1 MHLVDTTMFFC
12 ARGGGVK
19 RYLFAKHEWLKR
31 HAPHIVHTLLVPA
44 PQRAV
49 PGLQTC
55 DAFAMRLAD
64 GYRLPLD
71 LPAWQRALESL
82 QPDLIEAADPYVPAW
97 AARQLGMRS
106 GIPTVA
112 FYHSD
117 MPRMLSERVGR
128 WIAPISRGYLQT
140 LYAGFDLVLAPSRV
154 MHQQLRRANV
164 SHAALQPLGVD
175 VGIFNPLRRSTVLRN
190 RLGLREGDR
199 LLVYAGRFAREKNI
213 ATLVA
218 TVEALGDPYHLLM
231 IGGRRAERASRH
243 VTILPYQRSSER
255 LAAMLASCDAFL
267 HAGDQETYGLVAAEA
282 MACGLPVIA
291 VGSGA
296 IPEIV
301 DTEVGACAERA
312 GASELAAAVTD
323 VFDRGVIALG
333 HAARSRVEQRY
344 SWDCVFR
351 QLLGHYARLMPRTR
365 VCESLPVRAEG

>member
-44 PQRAV
+44 PQRAAS
-49 PGLQTC
+49 GLQTC
-55 DAFAMRLAD
+55 DALALRLAD

-71 LPAWQRALESL
+71 LTSWQRALEKL
-82 QPDLIEAADPYVPAW
+82 QPDLVEAGDPYIPAW
-97 AARQLGMRS
+97 ATRQLGKRS

-117 MPRMLSERVGR
+117 MPRMLTQRVGR
-128 WIAPISRGYLQT
+128 WIVPISRGYLQA

-154 MHQQLRRANV
+154 MLQQLNKLNV
-164 SHAALQPLGVD
+164 SNAALQPLGVD
-175 VGIFNPLRRSTVLRN
+175 VETFHPRRCSPTLRE
-190 RLGLREGDR
+190 RLGLQPDQR

-213 ATLVA
+213 ATLIA
-218 TVEALGDPYHLLM
+218 AVESLGNPYHLLM
-231 IGGRRAERASRH
+231 VGGRRAERASRH
-243 VTILPYQRSSER
+243 VSILPYQRNSER
-255 LAAMLASCDAFL
+255 LATMLASCDAFL

-301 DTEVGACAERA
+301 DSEVGACAQRA
-312 GASELAAAVTD
+312 SAADLAAAVTD
-323 VFDRGVIALG
+323 VFDRDVVSLG
-333 HAARSRVEQRY
+333 HAARARVEQRY

-351 QLLGHYARLMPRTR
+351 QLLGHYARLVPRAQVR
-365 VCESLPVRAEG
+365 ESLPVRAEG

>member
-49 PGLQTC
+49 AGLQTC
-55 DAFAMRLAD
+55 DARALRLAD

-71 LPAWQRALESL
+71 LPAWQRALENL
-82 QPDLIEAADPYVPAW
+82 QPDLVEAADPYIPAW
-97 AARQLGMRS
+97 AARQLGRRM

-117 MPRMLSERVGR
+117 MPRMLSQRVGG
-128 WIAPISRGYLQT
+128 WIAPISRAYLRS
-140 LYAGFDLVLAPSRV
+140 LYGGFDLVLAPSRV
-154 MHQQLRRANV
+154 MHEELRKADISPV
-164 SHAALQPLGVD
+164 SVQPLGVD
-175 VGIFNPLRRSTVLRN
+175 VGIFNPRRRGAELRD
-190 RLGLREGDR
+190 RLGLASDAR

-213 ATLVA
+213 AALVGA
-218 TVEALGDPYHLLM
+218 VQALGDPYHLLM
-231 IGGRRAERASRH
+231 IGGRRAERASRY
-243 VTILPYQRSSER
+243 VTILPYQRNSER

-282 MACGLPVIA
+282 MACGLPVVA
-291 VGSGA
+291 VGCGA
-296 IPEIV
+296 MPEIV
-301 DTEVGACAERA
+301 DSEVGGCARRA
-312 GASELAAAVTD
+312 SASDLAAAVTHVFERD
-323 VFDRGVIALG
+323 VTALG
-333 HAARSRVEQRY
+333 RAARLRVEQRH

-351 QLLGHYARLMPRTR
+351 QLLGHYARLAPRARMP
-365 VCESLPVRAEG
+365 ESLPVRAEG

>member
-12 ARGGGVK
+12 PRSGGVK
-19 RYLFAKHEWLKR
+19 RYLLAKQQWLR
-31 HAPHIVHTLLVPA
+31 RNAPQIVHTLLVPA

-55 DAFAMRLAD
+55 DALAWRLAE
-64 GYRLPLD
+64 GYRLPLN
-71 LPAWQRALESL
+71 LPAWQRALAKL
-82 QPDLIEAADPYVPAW
+82 QPELVEVADPYIPAW
-97 AARQLGMRS
+97 ATRQLGLRL

-117 MPRMLSERVGR
+117 MPRMLSQRAGR
-128 WIAPISRGYLQT
+128 WIAPISRSYLRT
-140 LYAGFDLVLAPSRV
+140 LYSGFDLVLAPSRA
-154 MHQQLRRANV
+154 MHQQLRGMNV

-175 VGIFNPLRRSTVLRN
+175 VEVFNPQRRSAQLRE
-190 RLGLREGDR
+190 RLGLATDVR

-218 TVEALGDPYHLLM
+218 TATALGDPYHLLM

-243 VTILPYQRSSER
+243 VTILPYQRDPER
-255 LAAMLASCDAFL
+255 LATMLASCDAFL

-296 IPEIV
+296 IPELV
-301 DTEVGACAERA
+301 DRQVGCCAGRA
-312 GASELAAAVTD
+312 DATELAAAAAD
-323 VFDRGVIALG
+323 VFERDALALG
-333 HAARSRVEQRY
+333 SAARLRVEQRY
-344 SWDCVFR
+344 SWDIVFR
-351 QLLGHYARLMPRTR
+351 QLLGHYARLTSRIAMP
-365 VCESLPVRAEG
+365 ESRPVGAEG